1 MKLTLSELA
10 VDQGIAEE
18 SFSLL
23 RWCYARNSVT
33 TISGFVAGQLLFVCI
48 MCTAICAASY
58 SLHRATLLCFSRAVP
73 VMVTG
78 AGRSSFVD
86 RFRVGAVQNNM
97 FFIKHVS
104 IRGEIT
110 QFVANAI

>member
-1 MKLTLSELA
+1 
-10 VDQGIAEE
+10 
-18 SFSLL
+18 
-23 RWCYARNSVT
+23 
-33 TISGFVAGQLLFVCI
+33 
-48 MCTAICAASY
+48 
-58 SLHRATLLCFSRAVP
+58 
-73 VMVTG
+73 MVTG